1 MMQPENCVNKKE
13 KGAITVFL
21 SIIFMALIVFV
32 GVVIDL
38 ARITA
43 AERKFQSTLNSSARS
58 VLAAYDSELAG
69 SYGIYGLNTGSKSVK
84 DDFYRYLTVN
94 LKERHQGISFL
105 DIEVAYEDVD
115 IQGMGSLL
123 EEEPF
128 KRQVQE
134 YMKYRT
140 VINASEALVEQLK
153 NLRLDKKVDF
163 ARSEGTTRGKAREL
177 RIKINAVN
185 TRLSAVKKTL
195 AGLSAEML
203 EDLKKELSEA
213 LSVSNLICNE
223 NGGLL
228 QEYNDSVEA
237 SASEAQEGDCIENTS
252 QEFVGIKSESEK
264 LSRAL
269 QSGISEV
276 VRARDIITPL
286 QKELT
291 SLKKELSELRKKLS
305 DLKAELSDLK
315 EEDGDNSDERAELR
329 DEIADV
335 KDEIEQVSDRID
347 EVETRIEGELDKLK
361 SRLLEIPLDG
371 YSLKDEAVQL
381 SKTSFKELRESIT
394 KLKQDIEASLLR
406 SLKPEWMIDRE
417 EFEAASL
424 AVGGNLGEMDEDIN
438 LDVSIDE
445 EEAEENNNMI
455 LESLEQLSEA
465 VESAAAGTVEKV
477 NTIEYVM
484 DNFTFLTTR
493 TERGHY
499 FRKGEVE
506 YIVGGSDTEA
516 DSRLRNSEYFVVAKV
531 FLQVW
536 ALRFAI
542 DTIDD
547 FVRSAIVFPP
557 QRLAFAL
564 AEGGVDSC
572 MDMLEMM
579 NGEGV
584 PICPKSFTG
593 IRLKYSDHL
602 RILLLMKPEQEI
614 LRKARQLMQVNIKQV
629 VEAGTGITRSDFR
642 LGDYCTIIAASA
654 RVKVNL
660 FFLPVLKLDKLMP
673 GSFENGDYV
682 IYKKIYVGY

>member
-1 MMQPENCVNKKE
+1 MQTGNCGDEKE
-13 KGAITVFL
+13 KGVITVFL

-43 AERKFQSTLNSSARS
+43 AERKFQSVLNSSARS
-58 VLAAYDSELAG
+58 VLADYDSELAG
-69 SYGIYGLNTGSKSVK
+69 SYGIYGLNAGSKSVK
-84 DDFYRYLTVN
+84 DDFFRYLTVN
-94 LKERHQGISFL
+94 LKERHKGISFL
-105 DIEVAYEDVD
+105 DMEVAYEDVD

-140 VINASEALVEQLK
+140 VLNASEALIEQLK
-153 NLRLDKKVDF
+153 NLKLNKKVDF

-185 TRLSAVKKTL
+185 TRLSAVKIKL
-195 AGLSAEML
+195 ESLSADML
-203 EDLKKELSEA
+203 EDLGSELSEA
-213 LSVSNLICNE
+213 LSDSNLLYSE
-223 NGGLL
+223 RGGLL
-228 QEYNDSVEA
+228 EEYNDSVND
-237 SASEAQEGDCIENTS
+237 SAVKAGEGDCIENSS
-252 QEFVGIKSESEK
+252 QEFACIGAESEK

-269 QSGISEV
+269 QKGISEI
-276 VRARDIITPL
+276 RQSREIIIPL
-286 QKELT
+286 QEELV
-291 SLKKELSELRKKLS
+291 SQEKELSELVEQLS
-305 DLKAELSDLK
+305 SLKEELSDLADK
-315 EEDGDNSDERAELR
+315 KGVSEQKARLR
-329 DEIADV
+329 EEIAEV
-335 KDEIEQVSDRID
+335 KDAID
-347 EVETRIEGELDKLK
+347 EVSESIDNLRSRIENELNILRAK
-361 SRLLEIPLDG
+361 LLEMPLDG
-371 YSLKDEAVQL
+371 YSLKDEAIQL
-381 SKTSFKELRESIT
+381 SQTSFKELKKSII

-406 SLKPEWMIDRE
+406 SLKPEWMIGTD

-424 AVGGNLGEMDEDIN
+424 AAGGNLGEMDEGMK

-455 LESLEQLSEA
+455 LETLEKLSEA

-477 NTIEYVM
+477 NIIEYVM
-484 DNFTFLTTR
+484 ENFTFLTTR

-506 YIVGGSDTEA
+506 YIIGGSDTEA
-516 DSRLRNSEYFVVAKV
+516 DNRLTNSEYYVVAKV

-584 PICPKSFTG
+584 PICPKSLTT

-629 VEAGTGITRSDFR
+629 VEAGTGIVRSDFR
-642 LGDYCTIIAASA
+642 LGDYCTVIAASA
-654 RVKVNL
+654 KVKVNL
-660 FFLPVLKLDKLMP
+660 FFLPVFKLDKLMP
-673 GSFENGDYV
+673 GSFDNGEYV

>member
-1 MMQPENCVNKKE
+1 MQPADRGSNRE

-21 SIIFMALIVFV
+21 SIVFMALIVFV

-38 ARITA
+38 TRITA
-43 AERKFQSTLNSSARS
+43 AERKVQSVLNSSARS
-58 VLAAYDSELAG
+58 VLAAYDGELAG
-69 SYGIYGLNTGSKSVK
+69 SYGIYGLNAGSKSIR

-94 LKERHQGISFL
+94 LKERHQGIRL
-105 DIEVAYEDVD
+105 MNIEVAYEDAD
-115 IQGMGSLL
+115 IQGMESLL
-123 EEEPF
+123 EEDPF

-140 VINASEALVEQLK
+140 VINTSEALIEQLK
-153 NLRLDKKVDF
+153 NLKLDKKVDF
-163 ARSEGTTRGKAREL
+163 ARSERTVRGKAREL

-185 TRLSAVKKTL
+185 TRLSAVKNKL
-195 AGLSAEML
+195 AGLSAGML

-213 LSVSNLICNE
+213 LSVSKLICNG

-228 QEYNDSVEA
+228 EEYNDSVENSTNKA
-237 SASEAQEGDCIENTS
+237 EEGECVENKS
-252 QEFVGIKSESEK
+252 QEFAGIESESGK
-264 LSRAL
+264 LSIAL
-269 QSGISEV
+269 QSGILEV
-276 VRARDIITPL
+276 SRAQDIIKPL
-286 QKELT
+286 QKELA
-291 SLKKELSELRKKLS
+291 SLKQELSR
-305 DLKAELSDLK
+305 LKAELSDLK
-315 EEDGDNSDERAELR
+315 DEEGGSSDERSGLR
-329 DEIADV
+329 DEIDEV
-335 KDEIEQVSDRID
+335 KDEIDEVSDRID
-347 EVETRIEGELDKLK
+347 EVEGRIEEELDKLK
-361 SRLLEIPLDG
+361 SRLLQIPMDG
-371 YSLKDEAVQL
+371 YSLKDEAVRL
-381 SKTSFKELRESIT
+381 SETRLKELKESIG
-394 KLKQDIEASLLR
+394 KLKEDIEASLLR
-406 SLKPEWMIDRE
+406 RLKPEWMIGAD
-417 EFEAASL
+417 EFEAGSL
-424 AVGGNLGEMDEDIN
+424 AAGGDFKEMKEDMYI
-438 LDVSIDE
+438 DASISE
-445 EEAEENNNMI
+445 EQAEENNNMV
-455 LESLEQLSEA
+455 LESLEKLSDA
-465 VESAAAGTVEKV
+465 VESAATGTVEKV

-506 YIVGGSDTEA
+506 YIIGGPDEGTGST
-516 DSRLRNSEYFVVAKV
+516 LTNSEYYVVAKV

-564 AEGGVDSC
+564 AEGAVDSC

-584 PICPKSFTG
+584 PICPKSFTA

-614 LRKARQLMQVNIKQV
+614 LRKTRQLMQVNIKQV
-629 VEAGTGITRSDFR
+629 VEAGTGVARSDFR
-642 LGDYCTIIAASA
+642 LGDYSTVIAASVRA
-654 RVKVNL
+654 KVNL

-673 GSFENGDYV
+673 GSFENGEYV
-682 IYKKIYVGY
+682 IFKKIYVGY

>member
-1 MMQPENCVNKKE
+1 MHPENCGDEKE

-43 AERKFQSTLNSSARS
+43 AERKVQGILNSSARS
-58 VLAAYDSELAG
+58 VLADYDSELAG
-69 SYGIYGLNTGSKSVK
+69 SYGIYGLNAGSKSIR
-84 DDFYRYLTVN
+84 DDYYRYLTVN

-105 DIEVAYEDVD
+105 DIEAAYEDVD

-140 VINASEALVEQLK
+140 VINTSEALIEQLN
-153 NLRLDKKVDF
+153 NLKLYKKVDF
-163 ARSEGTTRGKAREL
+163 ARSEGVTRGKAREL
-177 RIKINAVN
+177 RVKINAVN
-185 TRLSAVKKTL
+185 SRLSAVKIKL
-195 AGLSAEML
+195 ESLSAEML
-203 EDLKKELSEA
+203 EDLGRELSEA
-213 LSVSNLICNE
+213 LTASDLIYSE
-223 NGGLL
+223 KGGLL
-228 QEYNDSVEA
+228 EEYNDSIDDSTIKA
-237 SASEAQEGDCIENTS
+237 GEGDCIGNSS
-252 QEFVGIKSESEK
+252 QEFTSIGVENQN
-264 LSRAL
+264 LSSAL
-269 QSGISEV
+269 QNGILEV
-276 VRARDIITPL
+276 VRTRDIIAPL

-291 SLKKELSELRKKLS
+291 SLYKKLSELKE
-305 DLKAELSDLK
+305 ELSDLEG
-315 EEDGDNSDERAELR
+315 EEEGSSDERAELKA
-329 DEIADV
+329 EIADV
-335 KDEIEQVSDRID
+335 KDEIDQVDDRI
-347 EVETRIEGELDKLK
+347 EAELNKLK
-361 SRLLEIPLDG
+361 TRLLEIPMDG

-381 SKTSFKELRESIT
+381 SQTSFRELKKSII
-394 KLKQDIEASLLR
+394 KLKQDIEASLLK
-406 SLKPEWMIDRE
+406 SMKPEWMIDAD
-417 EFEAASL
+417 EFEVATP
-424 AVGGNLGEMDEDIN
+424 AVSGNFGEMNDGMN
-438 LDVSIDE
+438 LDISIDE
-445 EEAEENNNMI
+445 EKAEENNNMI
-455 LESLEQLSEA
+455 LESLEKLSEA
-465 VESAAAGTVEKV
+465 VESAAAGTAEKI

-506 YIVGGSDTEA
+506 YIIGGSGTEF
-516 DSRLRNSEYFVVAKV
+516 DNMLMNSEYYVVAKV

-579 NGEGV
+579 NGEDI
-584 PICPKSFTG
+584 PICPKSFTA

-614 LRKARQLMQVNIKQV
+614 LRKARQLIQVNIKQV
-629 VEAGTGITRSDFR
+629 VEAGTGIARSDFK
-642 LGDYCTIIAASA
+642 LGDYYTLIAASVRA
-654 RVKVNL
+654 KVNL
-660 FFLPVLKLDKLMP
+660 FFLPVLKLDRLMP
-673 GSFENGDYV
+673 GSFENGKYV
-682 IYKKIYVGY
+682 IYKKIYIGY